1 MRAVPSPP
9 NVELRVEAG
18 RGRIVVLAFPYDP
31 HIVEAVRKIPHRRF
45 DWDAREWW
53 APVDDWVALHVA
65 DVLARFP
72 ELTASDEV
80 AAWLR
85 EVEQRWIGNVRTM
98 RYDGRGWLVLET
110 LAGEVPEALRDG
122 AIELPADDGDGD
134 GSATRPGGSAAAS
147 HEPGAAAGARG
158 GADDRRRPLLLAP
171 LTPEHARALREQ
183 PSARLD
189 AAAERTVAAL
199 ELGDDPPPA
208 RLVATHGVDGARLR
222 LEVLWDP
229 YVGAAFSALPGAE
242 GERTLPVDPW
252 LCEPLDAFLA
262 LHGVEVAPTA
272 VPVLERLRAEAAD
285 AAAAIRASR
294 ATEAEPLPDVAA
306 VLGGTLQPFQWAGVR
321 YVLRARRAFLADE
334 QGLGK
339 TVEALAA
346 LEADNAF
353 PAIVVCPA
361 SLKLNWQREAA
372 RWLPHRSVAVVEG
385 RVAVPP
391 RAEIVILNY
400 ELVASQRDELARR
413 RPRALVLDESHYVKN
428 PQAKRTRAVRRL
440 AEALPADALRLA
452 LTGTPVL
459 NHPDELISQ
468 LRVLGRL
475 EDFGSGAR
483 FRAQFRGPLTEERLH
498 WHLRRRCFVR
508 RRKAEVLPQL
518 PDKRQVVVPVALT
531 NEREYRLA
539 EDDVIAWLR
548 SQPLDLSEL
557 NAKIAATLRA
567 ERLAQLGTLQRLAA
581 KGKLAAALAWIH
593 DFLASG
599 EPLVV
604 FARHVEVQ
612 RAVLER
618 FPDALHLLGA
628 DSVAAREAAVRA
640 FQGDADGG
648 AGVPS
653 ASALDR
659 QRADTTADAAGGATR
674 GGEPPQLIVCATRV
688 AAQGITLT
696 RASNVAFLELEWTPA
711 MHDQAED
718 RCHRI
723 GQKDAVT
730 AWYLLAAG
738 TIDETMARLIAR
750 KRGLVSAVTDGR
762 RLDGDALVDE
772 VVRELRDG
780 RPFRHLKPVTEPA
793 AAS

>member
-1 MRAVPSPP
+1 MRLAPSPP
-9 NVELRVEAG
+9 NVALRTDPE
-18 RGRIVVLAFPYDP
+18 RGRIVVLSFPYDAQL
-31 HIVEAVRKIPHRRF
+31 VEVVRGIPHRRF

-53 APVDDWVALHVA
+53 APVQDWVAHHVA
-65 DVLARFP
+65 DVLRRFP
-72 ELTASDEV
+72 ELIPSEDATAWLDEV
-80 AAWLR
+80 GRRWLGR
-85 EVEQRWIGNVRTM
+85 VSTA
-98 RYDGRGWLVLET
+98 RYDGRGWFVLAT
-110 LAGEVPEALRDG
+110 AAGEVPEALRDG
-122 AIELPADDGDGD
+122 AVEREDG
-134 GSATRPGGSAAAS
+134 A
-147 HEPGAAAGARG
+147 
-158 GADDRRRPLLLAP
+158 LLAP
-171 LTPEHARALREQ
+171 LTEANAHVLREQ
-183 PSARLD
+183 QSARLSP
-189 AAAERTVAAL
+189 AAERCVAAL
-199 ELGDDPPPA
+199 ELGDEPPPA

-222 LEVLWDP
+222 LEVMWDP
-229 YVGAAFSALPGAE
+229 DTGAAFGELPGNE
-242 GERTLPVDPW
+242 GERAVPVDPW

-262 LHGVEVAPTA
+262 LHGVEVTA
-272 VPVLERLRAEAAD
+272 MAAPVLERLRAEAAE

-294 ATEAEPLPDVAA
+294 ATEGEPIPEVAA
-306 VLGGTLQPFQWAGVR
+306 VLGGTLEPFQWAGVR
-321 YVLRARRAFLADE
+321 YVLDARRAFLADE

-346 LEADNAF
+346 LEADGAF
-353 PAIVVCPA
+353 PAVVVCPA
-361 SLKLNWQREAA
+361 SLKLNWERETA

-391 RAEIVILNY
+391 RAEILILNY
-400 ELVASQRDELARR
+400 ELIATQREALALR

-440 AEALPADALRLA
+440 AEAMPRDALRLA

-459 NHPDELISQ
+459 NHADELISQ

-483 FRAQFRGPLTEERLH
+483 FKQQFRGSLTEERLH

-518 PDKRQVVVPVALT
+518 PDKRQVVVPVALD
-531 NEREYRLA
+531 NQREYRLA

-548 SQPLDLSEL
+548 EQPLDLSEL

-567 ERLAQLGTLQRLAA
+567 QRLAQLGTLQRLAA
-581 KGKLAAALAWIH
+581 RGKLHAALTWIH

-612 RAVLER
+612 EAVMER
-618 FPDALHLLGA
+618 FPHALHLLGRDTA
-628 DSVAAREAAVRA
+628 QAREATVRR
-640 FQGDADGG
+640 FQQEDGR
-648 AGVPS
+648 V
-653 ASALDR
+653 
-659 QRADTTADAAGGATR
+659 GGN
-674 GGEPPQLIVCATRV
+674 PLIVCATRV

-723 GQKDAVT
+723 GQHDAVT

-750 KRGLVSAVTDGR
+750 KRGLVAAVTDGR
-762 RLDGDALVDE
+762 RLDGDGLVE
-772 VVRELRDG
+772 AVVKELRDG

>member
-1 MRAVPSPP
+1 MRLVPSPP
-9 NVELRVEAG
+9 NVDLRVDPE
-18 RGRIVVLAFPYDP
+18 RGRIVVLSFPYDAQL
-31 HIVEAVRKIPHRRF
+31 VAVVRGIPHRRF

-53 APVDDWVALHVA
+53 APVEDWVAHHVA
-65 DVLARFP
+65 DVLRRFP
-72 ELTASDEV
+72 ELIPSDAV
-80 AAWLR
+80 SAWLG
-85 EVEQRWIGNVRTM
+85 EVERRWLGRVSTTRH
-98 RYDGRGWLVLET
+98 DGRGWWVLET
-110 LAGEVPEALRDG
+110 AAGEVPEALREG
-122 AIELPADDGDGD
+122 AIERDGRD
-134 GSATRPGGSAAAS
+134 GSGEAGEQAA
-147 HEPGAAAGARG
+147 RVT
-158 GADDRRRPLLLAP
+158 LLVP
-171 LTPEHARALREQ
+171 LTESNAHVLREQ
-183 PSARLD
+183 ESARID
-189 AAAERTVAAL
+189 AAAERCIAAL

-229 YVGAAFSALPGAE
+229 DTGAAFMQLPGAE
-242 GERTLPVDPW
+242 GGRVMPVDPW
-252 LCEPLDAFLA
+252 LYEPLEAFLA
-262 LHGVEVAPTA
+262 LHGVEVTSMA
-272 VPVLERLRAEAAD
+272 VPVLERLRAEAEE

-294 ATEAEPLPDVAA
+294 ATEAEPIAEVAA
-306 VLGGTLQPFQWAGVR
+306 VLGGTLEPFQWAGVR
-321 YVLRARRAFLADE
+321 YVLNARRAFLADE

-346 LEADNAF
+346 LEADGAF

-361 SLKLNWQREAA
+361 SLKLNWERETA
-372 RWLPHRSVAVVEG
+372 RWLPHRSVALVEG

-391 RAEIVILNY
+391 RADILILNY
-400 ELVASQRDELARR
+400 ELVATQRELLARR
-413 RPRALVLDESHYVKN
+413 HPRALVLDESHYCKN

-440 AEALPADALRLA
+440 AEGLPHDALRLA

-459 NHPDELISQ
+459 NHADELISQ

-518 PDKRQVVVPVALT
+518 PDKRQVVVPVALA
-531 NEREYRLA
+531 NAREYKLA

-548 SQPLDLSEL
+548 EQPLDLSEL

-567 ERLAQLGTLQRLAA
+567 QRLAQLGTLQRLAA
-581 KGKLAAALAWIH
+581 RGKLHAALAWIH

-612 RAVLER
+612 EAVLER
-618 FPDALHLLGA
+618 FPDALHLLGR
-628 DSVAAREAAVRA
+628 DTQQAREDAVRT
-640 FQGDADGG
+640 FQRENG
-648 AGVPS
+648 AAP
-653 ASALDR
+653 
-659 QRADTTADAAGGATR
+659 AA
-674 GGEPPQLIVCATRV
+674 ESPQLIVCATRV

-723 GQKDAVT
+723 GQHDAVT

-750 KRGLVSAVTDGR
+750 KRGLVAAVTDGK
-762 RLDGDALVDE
+762 RLDGDGLVE
-772 VVRELRDG
+772 AVVRELRDG
-780 RPFRHLKPVTEPA
+780 RPFRHLKPLTEPA
-793 AAS
+793 A

>member
-1 MRAVPSPP
+1 MRLVPDSP
-9 NVELRVEAG
+9 NVELRTDAE
-18 RGRIVVLAFPYDP
+18 RGRIVVLAFPYDA
-31 HIVEAVRKIPHRRF
+31 HIVERVRAIPHRRF

-53 APVDDWVALHVA
+53 APADDWVALHVA

-72 ELTASDEV
+72 ELTPSESV
-80 AAWLR
+80 HAWL
-85 EVEQRWIGNVRTM
+85 EAVERRWVGHVRTT
-98 RYDGRGWLVLET
+98 RYDGRGWWALET
-110 LAGEVPEALRDG
+110 LAGEVPEPLR
-122 AIELPADDGDGD
+122 
-134 GSATRPGGSAAAS
+134 
-147 HEPGAAAGARG
+147 AGAVEREEDG
-158 GADDRRRPLLLAP
+158 TLLVP
-171 LTPEHARALREQ
+171 LTEANAHALRELE
-183 PSARLD
+183 SARLD
-189 AAAERTVAAL
+189 PAAERCVAAL
-199 ELGDDPPPA
+199 ELGDAPPPA

-229 YVGAAFSALPGAE
+229 DAGRAFGALPGAE
-242 GERTLPVDPW
+242 GGRAVPVDPW

-262 LHGVEVAPTA
+262 LHGVAVAPA
-272 VPVLERLRAEAAD
+272 AAPVLERLRAEAAE

-294 ATEAEPLPDVAA
+294 ATEGEPLDEVAA
-306 VLGGTLQPFQWAGVR
+306 VLGGVLEPFQWAAVR
-321 YVLRARRAFLADE
+321 YALRARRAFLADE

-346 LEADNAF
+346 LEADGAF
-353 PAIVVCPA
+353 PALVVCPA
-361 SLKLNWQREAA
+361 SLKLNWEREAA

-385 RVAVPP
+385 RAAVPP
-391 RAEIVILNY
+391 SAELTILNY
-400 ELVASQRDELARR
+400 EIVDAHREALARR
-413 RPRALVLDESHYVKN
+413 RPRALVLDESHYCKN
-428 PQAKRTRAVRRL
+428 AHAKRTRAVRRL
-440 AEALPADALRLA
+440 AEGLPPDALRLA

-459 NHPDELISQ
+459 NHAEELISQ

-483 FRAQFRGPLTEERLH
+483 FKAQFRGPLTEERLH

-518 PDKRQVVVPVALT
+518 PEKRQVVVPVALD
-531 NEREYRLA
+531 NAREYRLA

-548 SQPLDLSEL
+548 EQPLDLSEL

-567 ERLAQLGTLQRLAA
+567 QRLAQLGTLQRLAA
-581 KGKLAAALAWIH
+581 RGKLHAALAWIH

-612 RAVLER
+612 EAVLER
-618 FPDALHLLGA
+618 FPHAARLVGRDAL
-628 DSVAAREAAVRA
+628 AAREATVRA
-640 FQGDADGG
+640 FQEQEG
-648 AGVPS
+648 
-653 ASALDR
+653 
-659 QRADTTADAAGGATR
+659 
-674 GGEPPQLIVCATRV
+674 PQLIVCATRV

-723 GQKDAVT
+723 GQRDAVT

-750 KRGLVSAVTDGR
+750 KRGLVAAVTDGR
-762 RLDGDALVDE
+762 RLDGDGLVE
-772 VVRELRDG
+772 AVVRELRDG